1 LHHIETIKMIN
12 RAIVLLTVSKVTAH
26 TVVPVGLIL
35 VSLNS
40 A

>member
-1 LHHIETIKMIN
+1 MIN
-12 RAIVLLTVSKVTAH
+12 RVTVLLTVPKVTAH
-26 TVVPVGLIL
+26 TVVPVGLIP